1 VRQLGTNTNGKNGI
15 AGVIIVNSEA
25 VAQEIATLKSKVD
38 NLEGWQKA
46 QNGSIH
52 EVRADVNKMK
62 YWIMTA
68 TVGVALNLLG
78 IAATATFLFM
88 RSN

>member
-1 VRQLGTNTNGKNGI
+1 MNNEAMVADLAALKADVKN
-15 AGVIIVNSEA
+15 
-25 VAQEIATLKSKVD
+25 LKS
-38 NLEGWQKA
+38 WQKA

-68 TVGVALNLLG
+68 TVGVALNLAG
-78 IAATATFLFM
+78 IVFM
-88 RSN
+88 LLMG